1 MSARGLSAMLWFRAD
16 PSRDT
21 EVALALRRVAE
32 ALAPVAPIRI
42 GHRHEEDRP
51 YRTWMIDAGPVA
63 PDRYEAVLWR
73 LHKAVFSAGVRAFS
87 QASPHLESFEWLEDA
102 ELGGHPADP
111 PCPSPAGD

>member
-1 MSARGLSAMLWFRAD
+1 MSASGLYPIHWLRPD
-16 PSRDT
+16 PTPET
-21 EVALALRRVAE
+21 EVELAMRRVTQS
-32 ALAPVAPIRI
+32 LAPVAPIRI

-111 PCPSPAGD
+111 PCASPAGE

>member
-16 PSRDT
+16 PARDT
-21 EVALALRRVAE
+21 EVALALRQVAE
-32 ALAPVAPIRI
+32 ALATVAPIRI

-73 LHKAVFSAGVRAFS
+73 LHKAVFSAGVRAFA
-87 QASPHLESFEWLEDA
+87 QAAPHLESFEWLE
-102 ELGGHPADP
+102 GGEPQDHPADP
-111 PCPSPAGD
+111 SCAAPAGD